1 MTRNKLIVLALLC
14 LWPSSGMTAPLAE
27 NAPGRTC
34 YYPAS
39 KGYWAPKLKDQR
51 KRTKECL
58 IRISYEI
65 AAAQIPVTE
74 PGLAAADYCQQAYT
88 LEEEKLAADEGR
100 SLDLDAARARA
111 AAFAR
116 PWIEQ
121 GIKLKCLPPSAR

>member
-1 MTRNKLIVLALLC
+1 MTGRKLLTLGLVC
-14 LWPSSGMTAPLAE
+14 LWASSGIAGPLAQH
-27 NAPGRTC
+27 APGRTC

-39 KGYWAPKLKDQR
+39 KGYWAPKLDAQR

-58 IRISYEI
+58 IRISYGI
-65 AAAQIPVTE
+65 AAGHVSNKE

-88 LEEEKLAADEGR
+88 YEEEKLAMKEGR
-100 SLDLDAARARA
+100 SIDLDAARARA
-111 AAFAR
+111 ADFAR

>member
-1 MTRNKLIVLALLC
+1 MTRNKLIAFSFVC
-14 LWPSSGMTAPLAE
+14 LWASSGIAAPLVQD
-27 NAPGRTC
+27 APGKTC
-34 YYPAS
+34 YYPSS
-39 KGYWAPKLKDQR
+39 KGYWAPKLGEQR

-65 AAAQIPVTE
+65 AAGHFSNKE

-88 LEEEKLAADEGR
+88 YEEEKLAAKERR

-121 GIKLKCLPPSAR
+121 GMKLRCLPPSAR

>member
-1 MTRNKLIVLALLC
+1 M
-14 LWPSSGMTAPLAE
+14 
-27 NAPGRTC
+27 
-34 YYPAS
+34 
-39 KGYWAPKLKDQR
+39 KGFWAPKLGEQR
-51 KRTKECL
+51 TRTKERL

-65 AAAQIPVTE
+65 AAGRFSKAE

-88 LEEEKLAADEGR
+88 YEEEQLAAKEER
-100 SLDLDAARARA
+100 SLDLHAARARA